1 MFRHK
6 NKFVHVLIEKC
17 EYLEYNIYCFLA
29 KINDIIGSGSWT
41 WSKMSGL
48 NTVFAR
54 KLNWVFF
61 LTVTL
66 PPHIQYQ
73 T

>member
-1 MFRHK
+1 MESLCMFLQK
-6 NKFVHVLIEKC
+6 SLTAKC
-17 EYLEYNIYCFLA
+17 EYLEYNIYRFLA

-48 NTVFAR
+48 NSEHCICQKTTQGG
-54 KLNWVFF
+54 FF
-61 LTVTL
+61 KSHV
-66 PPHIQYQ
+66 QYQ

>member
-1 MFRHK
+1 MESLCMFLQK
-6 NKFVHVLIEKC
+6 SLTAKC
-17 EYLEYNIYCFLA
+17 EYLEYNIYRFLA

-61 LTVTL
+61 LTVT
-66 PPHIQYQ
+66 PPRIQYQ